1 MRTRRGSRVT
11 STWSYSSTSISQST
25 FCSCWWS
32 PKNRSML
39 SRLKWSSR
47 KSTSRKCY
55 CWIWMRHSSTAW
67 KNLTLCAHRWS
78 NLISL
83 LLTVKSLRMSV
94 STSGRR
100 LVNCSWPLTSGTKF
114 VFLPQ
119 VHLSMQT
126 PLSTTSTQQASSSS
140 TVFTV
145 KVASRRKVANTSK
158 TFECSKILSWKTYCS
173 STTQCTLS
181 VNSSKMAFQ
190 SPLLRKTRTI

>member
-1 MRTRRGSRVT
+1 
-11 STWSYSSTSISQST
+11 
-25 FCSCWWS
+25 
-32 PKNRSML
+32 ML

-55 CWIWMRHSSTAW
+55 CLIWMRHWSTAW
-67 KNLTLCAHRWS
+67 RNLTLCAHRWS

-100 LVNCSWPLTSGTKF
+100 LVNYSWPLTSGTKF

-145 KVASRRKVANTSK
+145 KVALRRKVANTSK
-158 TFECSKILSWKTYCS
+158 TFECSKILSWKTSCS